1 MTGAARVPV
10 DTIGHSRS
18 ASVHTLHSF
27 PREIPMNRPVVRLL
41 AACALCAALALP
53 AAAPAQTGAE
63 LDPALLAGLR
73 ARSIGPAGMSG
84 RVAAIEAVAGDPA
97 TLWVGAA
104 TGGVWKSVDGGITF
118 RPVFDD
124 QPVAAIGALAIHSA
138 NPDLIWVGTG
148 EGNVRNSV
156 SVGNGVYRSLD
167 GGETWSHLGLD
178 ATERIHRIALHPAD
192 PDVALVCAM
201 GRAWGENPERGV
213 YRTVDGGATWERV
226 LFVDERTGCADLAVD
241 PGNPDMVIAAL
252 WQYRRT
258 PDFFRS
264 GGPGSGLYR
273 SHDGGRTWI
282 RAETTDGMPE
292 GDLGRIGIA
301 FARSEPRIV
310 YALVEAKQSA
320 LLRSEDGGRTWRAVN
335 TEADVSPRPFYY
347 ADIRVDPERPNRVY
361 RMHSSI
367 DVSEDGGRS
376 FRTLVGFG
384 DLHPDHHALWI
395 DPTDGRR
402 MIDGNDGGVGLS
414 LDRGATWRFVRNL
427 PLAQYY
433 HVRVDDDLPYNVY
446 GGLQDNGSWR
456 GPSSVWEGG
465 FGGGIRNFHW
475 TMVDFG
481 DGFDTAP
488 DPEDSSRGYAMS
500 QGGNLSRWDLRTG
513 GSKSI
518 RPDGPDEEDLR
529 FNWNAGFAQDPF
541 DSAVLYYGSQYL
553 HRSTD
558 RGETWAVISPDLTSD
573 NEEWQLQR
581 ESGGLTLDVTAAE
594 NHTTIIAVAPSAVER
609 GVIWVGTDDGR
620 LHVTRDGGE
629 TWSSV
634 EERAPGVPVNTWIPH
649 ITPSAHR
656 GDQAFVVF
664 DNHRRSDWTP
674 YVFRVSGYGDRWERI
689 ADGDDVWGYALKVE
703 QDPVKEDLLFLGT
716 EFGLWV
722 SLDGGGRWFQWKHG
736 VPTVSVMDMV
746 IHPRDHDL
754 VLGTHGRAL
763 FVLDDIAPLRELSA
777 AALAEPVHLFAI
789 ADAIQHQLGASPGE
803 LMPGAGE
810 FRGENRPY
818 GALIAFS
825 LAAGDLPHPDPRA
838 RREEAARARTER
850 AAGGEP
856 AAEEPEQAA
865 ESGGGEGRGAS
876 SKKAK
881 VEILDAAGKV
891 IRTFEPEVFRGVNR
905 VAWDLRTD
913 AFRRPGG
920 GEGGGPF
927 GGGAGPEVVP
937 GSYTVRVSYGGNVA
951 EGPVR
956 VLPDPRLEISEPD
969 RRENWETVQRAGR
982 LVEAV
987 ADAVA
992 RIESV
997 RSDLDVIS
1005 RKLRTAKEAASQEA
1019 AEQAGGQG
1027 GGEPAE
1033 AAGAGTEAEASGEP
1047 ASEGGVEDR
1056 ISELRKQLDALEK
1069 ELWNPPGAKGIQAR
1083 DRALDRVQQALGALQ
1098 SSWERPNA
1106 TQLTRLRQAEQHLRP
1121 ILERLNGLLAGE
1133 VAAVRD
1139 AARAEGIELLGG
1151 LEPVE
1156 VEEG

>member
-1 MTGAARVPV
+1 MHRFVLPLRATLTLLFAA
-10 DTIGHSRS
+10 
-18 ASVHTLHSF
+18 
-27 PREIPMNRPVVRLL
+27 
-41 AACALCAALALP
+41 AALPLIAT
-53 AAAPAQTGAE
+53 AQSGAG
-63 LDPALLAGLR
+63 LDPSLLAGLR

-84 RVAAIEAVAGDPA
+84 RVAAIAAVPGDPA
-97 TLWVGAA
+97 TVWVGAS
-104 TGGVWKSVDGGITF
+104 TGGVWKSVDGGVTF
-118 RPVFDD
+118 QPVFDD
-124 QPVAAIGALAIHSA
+124 QPVAAIGALAIHGS
-138 NPDLIWVGTG
+138 NPDLVWVGTG

-178 ATERIHRIALHPAD
+178 ATERIHRIVLHPSD
-192 PDVALVCAM
+192 PEVALVCAM

-213 YRTVDGGATWERV
+213 YRTGDGGTTWERV
-226 LFVDERTGCADLAVD
+226 LYVDERTGCADLAVD
-241 PGNPDMVIAAL
+241 PANPDKVIAAL

-282 RAETTDGMPE
+282 RSETTDGMPKGE
-292 GDLGRIGIA
+292 LGRIGVA

-310 YALVEAKQSA
+310 YALVEAKESA
-320 LLRSEDGGRTWRAVN
+320 LLRSEDGGRSWRAVN
-335 TEADVSPRPFYY
+335 TDSNVSPRPFYY

-367 DVSEDGGRS
+367 DVSEDGGRT
-376 FRTLVGFG
+376 FQTLVGFI

-402 MIDGNDGGVGLS
+402 MIAGNDGGVGLS
-414 LDRGATWRFVRNL
+414 HDRGSSWRFVRNL

-433 HVRVDDDLPYNVY
+433 HVRVDNDLPYNVY

-465 FGGGIRNFHW
+465 FGGGIRNLHW
-475 TMVDFG
+475 TMVAFG
-481 DGFDTAP
+481 DGFDTAA

-500 QGGNLSRWDLRTG
+500 QGGNLSRWDLHAG

-518 RPDGPDEEDLR
+518 RPDGPDDEDLR

-541 DSAVLYYGSQYL
+541 DGSVIYYGSQYL
-553 HRSTD
+553 HRSND
-558 RGETWAVISPDLTSD
+558 RGETWTIVSPDLTTD

-594 NHTTIIAVAPSAVER
+594 NHTTILAVAPSAVEP

-620 LHVTRDGGE
+620 LQVTRDGGE
-629 TWSSV
+629 TWSSL
-634 EERAPGVPVNTWIPH
+634 EDRAPGVPAHTWIPH

-674 YVFRVSGYGDRWERI
+674 YAFRVSVYGDTWERI

-703 QDPVKEDLLFLGT
+703 QDPVEEDLLFLGT

-736 VPTVSVMDMV
+736 VPTVSVMDMA
-746 IHPRDHDL
+746 IHQRDHDL
-754 VLGTHGRAL
+754 VLGTHGRAI
-763 FVLDDIAPLRELSA
+763 FVLDDLGPLRELSA
-777 AALAEPVHLFAI
+777 AVLARPVHLFPI
-789 ADAIQHQLGASPGE
+789 ADAIQHRLGASPGE

-825 LAAGDLPHPDPRA
+825 LAADDLPHPDPKV
-838 RREEAARARTER
+838 RREEAAREREER
-850 AAGGEP
+850 AARGEEP
-856 AAEEPEQAA
+856 AAET
-865 ESGGGEGRGAS
+865 ESQEADFPDRGGRGARRGGDG
-876 SKKAK
+876 KQAK
-881 VEILDAAGKV
+881 IEVLDTTGKV

-905 VAWDLRTD
+905 VAWDLRVD
-913 AFRRPGG
+913 AFRRPGR
-920 GEGGGPF
+920 EGGGGFF
-927 GGGAGPEVVP
+927 GGGAGPEVMP
-937 GSYTVRVSYGGNVA
+937 GNYTVRVSYGGASA
-951 EGPVR
+951 EGAVR
-956 VLPDPRLEISEPD
+956 VLPDPRLTITEAD
-969 RRENWETVQRAGR
+969 RRENWDTLQRAGR
-982 LVEAV
+982 LVETV
-987 ADAVA
+987 ADAVS

-997 RSDLDVIS
+997 RADLDVIS
-1005 RKLRTAKEAASQEA
+1005 RKLREAEEAAKEEA
-1019 AEQAGGQG
+1019 AEGAREEAETGE
-1027 GGEPAE
+1027 EPA
-1033 AAGAGTEAEASGEP
+1033 GEQGLEP
-1047 ASEGGVEDR
+1047 R
-1056 ISELRKQLDALEK
+1056 IAELREQLDVLEK
-1069 ELWNPPGAKGIQAR
+1069 ELWNPPDSKGIQAR
-1083 DRALDRVQQALGALQ
+1083 DRAFDRVQQALGAVQ

-1106 TQLTRLRQAEQHLRP
+1106 TQLTRLRQADEHLRP
-1121 ILERLNGLLAGE
+1121 ILDRLNELLADE
-1133 VAAVRD
+1133 VAAVRE
-1139 AARAEGIELLGG
+1139 AAREEGVDLLGG
-1151 LEPVE
+1151 LEPVALD
-1156 VEEG
+1156 G